1 MAEVK
6 MAVGRGVLVV
16 FCAVFAILFTAV
28 GYLAGLRPLAS
39 TLQAALSVQSWQPV
53 PAQVLDAQIRKHAG
67 SEGGTT
73 YQVLVRYRYEVA
85 GKSYESQRVGL
96 NPQAGADNVGD
107 WQERWF
113 QTLHQAQQQGR
124 PITVW
129 VNPAQP
135 SEALV
140 DPSIRW
146 RLQIFRLPFALV
158 FTGVGLAAGWMLWRL
173 LSGRDAKA
181 PEDSPPNPLTNSH
194 WGLWAFTLFWC
205 GISFPMAALFW
216 SDARAPWWV
225 KALLGGFV
233 AIGAGMVWAAVH
245 QTRKVWRYR
254 GLVMTA
260 LPSRPRAGQPV
271 EVTLVL
277 PPRAAQHPA
286 ADQFQLR
293 VAQYRVDEASSGSPE
308 RRVQTLEAGTRRLA
322 LGDGHLRLV
331 ARFSL
336 PDDAP
341 THGAQRS
348 GERVDWRLELLGAEG
363 GLELAYDLPIQASTA
378 IGARLDVDPYA
389 PSAAWQEEIPIG
401 AIGEA
406 EEGGAASP
414 GASRLPVN
422 VQVREG
428 AGGWSL
434 QFGQTPWR
442 WSAVVAAAALV
453 GDGWIHAR
461 LQPGAFVLPQSLWGM
476 LAWLVLL
483 GWLLHAATRRWTLS
497 VLDDG
502 LLVARGSWFWSR
514 RVQLP
519 GAASQSLV
527 YKLFFTNGA
536 GAAKRD
542 YYAVHA
548 KNAQG
553 ELTRLTPGVH
563 DTGTARAV
571 GQAIAQAWKDRQ
583 GRFTPGLQRAVATEH
598 SRPAWGG
605 LLVAAL
611 ACAWVMDARV
621 LAWNPARHQQAARAP
636 QVERIWAPADAQLID
651 AQNAGNAQ
659 ALAQALQQG
668 ANPNLLA
675 DSGSSM
681 LMLAAHRGQQEHVEL
696 LLQAGAQVDFRQ
708 TQKDSERGDTALLRA
723 FYGGHLGV
731 AQRLVQAGASLQARN
746 RWDWGPVHMAAQS
759 GCVPCLAWLQ
769 GQGQSLVEPAPASR
783 GETPAMLAAAKGR
796 LAALEWLQAQGVDL
810 WSRDAHGKTA
820 LDWAQFGK
828 QADAVR
834 WLQERQPV
842 AP

>member
-1 MAEVK
+1 
-6 MAVGRGVLVV
+6 
-16 FCAVFAILFTAV
+16 
-28 GYLAGLRPLAS
+28 
-39 TLQAALSVQSWQPV
+39 
-53 PAQVLDAQIRKHAG
+53 
-67 SEGGTT
+67 
-73 YQVLVRYRYEVA
+73 
-85 GKSYESQRVGL
+85 
-96 NPQAGADNVGD
+96 
-107 WQERWF
+107 
-113 QTLHQAQQQGR
+113 
-124 PITVW
+124 
-129 VNPAQP
+129 
-135 SEALV
+135 
-140 DPSIRW
+140 
-146 RLQIFRLPFALV
+146 
-158 FTGVGLAAGWMLWRL
+158 
-173 LSGRDAKA
+173 
-181 PEDSPPNPLTNSH
+181 
-194 WGLWAFTLFWC
+194 
-205 GISFPMAALFW
+205 
-216 SDARAPWWV
+216 
-225 KALLGGFV
+225 
-233 AIGAGMVWAAVH
+233 
-245 QTRKVWRYR
+245 
-254 GLVMTA
+254 
-260 LPSRPRAGQPV
+260 
-271 EVTLVL
+271 
-277 PPRAAQHPA
+277 
-286 ADQFQLR
+286 
-293 VAQYRVDEASSGSPE
+293 
-308 RRVQTLEAGTRRLA
+308 
-322 LGDGHLRLV
+322 
-331 ARFSL
+331 
-336 PDDAP
+336 
-341 THGAQRS
+341 
-348 GERVDWRLELLGAEG
+348 
-363 GLELAYDLPIQASTA
+363 
-378 IGARLDVDPYA
+378 
-389 PSAAWQEEIPIG
+389 
-401 AIGEA
+401 
-406 EEGGAASP
+406 
-414 GASRLPVN
+414 
-422 VQVREG
+422 
-428 AGGWSL
+428 
-434 QFGQTPWR
+434 
-442 WSAVVAAAALV
+442 
-453 GDGWIHAR
+453 
-461 LQPGAFVLPQSLWGM
+461 M

-527 YKLFFTNGA
+527 YKLFFTHGA

-563 DTGTARAV
+563 GTGTARAV

-834 WLQERQPV
+834 WLRERQPV